1 MFEKNTCPKGFYKN
15 YLRSATFHLISSR
28 WNINYILHQILDSIE
43 PHKIPSGPGKTPS
56 SVYMHLMSD
65 VTVCYIT
72 FINCSTKMFVTVQLC
87 KNLQGTKTFEQISG
101 VLNETTEL
109 RHWGSGGD
117 NISSAVAFH
126 LQFAHTI
133 CHAWVYTA
141 RKSWNGR
148 LLLFVSL
155 FLMFSHFDCVS
166 CGSLWTRRVLMFIFC
181 SFWGFCFV
189 CVFLSVEEKRGRQL
203 AEIEGNDCDLRTKSR
218 AKCFLPSLFSL
229 FSTFCPSKPHFPFLT
244 PSLSFLCT
252 AQQSCEKEKKK

>member
-1 MFEKNTCPKGFYKN
+1 
-15 YLRSATFHLISSR
+15 
-28 WNINYILHQILDSIE
+28 
-43 PHKIPSGPGKTPS
+43 
-56 SVYMHLMSD
+56 
-65 VTVCYIT
+65 
-72 FINCSTKMFVTVQLC
+72 MFVTVQRR
-87 KNLQGTKTFEQISG
+87 KNLQGAKTFEQISG

-109 RHWGSGGD
+109 RHWGSRGD
-117 NISSAVAFH
+117 NISSAVSFH

-166 CGSLWTRRVLMFIFC
+166 CGSLWARRVLMFIFC

-229 FSTFCPSKPHFPFLT
+229 FSSFCPSRPHFPFLT

-252 AQQSCEKEKKK
+252 AQQSCEKKKKNRASAHFLSPALPLLWFQTSFNWKQQWCILCLWFE